1 MRHLCPTPSWA
12 AAREGLGPWGPGAG
26 HGRGRSYRW
35 AELRGVHEDM
45 PANVPQTQ
53 PRACPV
59 SKRPRLNPWGSS
71 SCSERMPQRDVY
83 RGHGAGKA
91 STVPSHLT
99 PTGPSTFPHPTQRL
113 FNEDGDM
120 MGMHHMMGKK
130 LMIKC
135 DNCTLV
141 STWSAAGTVQVRS
154 YELSHLTL
162 TTPLW
167 AGAFLSFLFYAE

>member
-1 MRHLCPTPSWA
+1 MGGGGATDGQSSEVYMKTCLPTCPRPNPEHVLSPKDPGLTHGEAPVA
-12 AAREGLGPWGPGAG
+12 VRGCHREMSTEA
-26 HGRGRSYRW
+26 
-35 AELRGVHEDM
+35 
-45 PANVPQTQ
+45 
-53 PRACPV
+53 
-59 SKRPRLNPWGSS
+59 
-71 SCSERMPQRDVY
+71 
-83 RGHGAGKA
+83 GHGAGKA

-167 AGAFLSFLFYAE
+167 TGAFLSFLFYAE